1 MQELIF
7 RRKIN
12 QRHNETD
19 ITSKKISTS
28 NSEGLSIAQPKF
40 VSKKKLCHSEKA
52 ITTTQIH
59 NNKTTQVTL
68 PSKAYKTSKRGHS
81 KDNNNNNNAG
91 HVTKNKSKNGR
102 SHCGSRSKNN
112 LISNSFRSAQNEGN
126 PYNHNRQLHSYT
138 QAWHSQQQLMHKMT
152 HIYIDHSPP
161 LYAKPNV
168 QTIYSQNCVSSEQL
182 AKQSTNIHITPRY
195 HQHSHLEP
203 AIQRS
208 APFTFSTLHANT
220 HSTRKQSTAAAARKG
235 WFKSR
240 PIFLWSN
247 ASALRLPFLNFG
259 IAIIA
264 LCSILMYSC
273 PCTSALRLANGNT
286 KTLSANKD
294 QLNIGLI
301 APHTNFGKRE
311 YLRAINTA
319 VQGLAKTR
327 GAKLTFL
334 KDYSFEPRNIHFDMM
349 SLTPSP
355 TAILSTLCKEFLQA
369 NVSAILYMMNNE
381 QFGHSTASAQYFL
394 QLAGYLGIPVISWNA
409 DNSGLER
416 RASQSTLQ
424 LQLAPSIEHQSAAML
439 SILERYKWH
448 QFSVVTSQIAGHDD
462 FVQAVRER
470 VAEMQDHFKFT
481 ILNSIVVTRTSDL
494 MELVNSEARVMLLY
508 ATQGEAVTILRAAE
522 EMKLTGENYVW
533 VVSQSVIE
541 KKDAHSQ
548 FPIGMLGVH
557 FDTSSA
563 ALMSEIS
570 NAIKIYAF
578 GVEAYLTDPGN
589 RGRRLTTQSLSCE
602 DEGRGRWDNGE
613 IFFRY
618 LRNVSIE
625 GDLNKPNIE
634 FTADG
639 DLKSAELKI
648 MNLRPGANN
657 KNLVWEEIGVWKS
670 WETQKLDIRDIAW
683 PGNSHAPPQGVP
695 EKFHLKITF
704 LEEAPYINL
713 SPADPISGK
722 CLMDRG
728 VLCRVAAD
736 HEMAADI
743 DVGQAHRNE
752 SFYQCCSGFC
762 IDLLEKFAEELGF
775 TYELVRVEDGKW
787 GTLENG
793 KWNGLIADLVNRKT
807 DMVLTSL
814 MINTEREA
822 VVDFSEPF
830 METGIAIV
838 VAKRTGIISPTA
850 FLEPF
855 DTASWMLVGIVAIH
869 AATFMIF
876 LFEWLSPSG
885 YNMKLYLQNTSVTP
899 YRFSLCRTYW
909 LVWAVL
915 FQAAVHVDSPRGFTS
930 RFMTNVWA
938 LFAVVFLAI
947 YTANLAA
954 FMITRE
960 EFHEFSGLND
970 SRLVHPYSHKPSFK
984 YGTIPYSHTDSTI
997 HKYFKDM
1004 HLYMRQYNKTSVAEG
1019 VAAVLN
1025 GNLDSFIYD
1034 GTVLDYLVAQ
1044 DEDCRLMTVGSW
1056 YAMTGYGLAF
1066 SRNSKYVQMF
1076 NKRLLEFR
1084 ANGDLERLRRYW
1096 MTGTCRPGKQEHK
1109 SSDPLALEQF
1119 LSAFLLLMAGIL
1131 FAALL
1136 LLLEHVYFK
1145 YVRKRLAKK
1154 DGCHCCALLSLSM
1167 GKALTFRGAVF
1178 EATEILKTHRCNDPI
1193 CDTHLWKVKHEL
1205 DMSRLRVRQL
1215 EKALDQ
1221 HGIKPPQLRLTSST
1235 DMLNHHHL
1243 KERPPLLGN
1252 LSLAASAQDLYRS
1265 YKTEIAEMETVL

>member
-1 MQELIF
+1 
-7 RRKIN
+7 
-12 QRHNETD
+12 
-19 ITSKKISTS
+19 
-28 NSEGLSIAQPKF
+28 
-40 VSKKKLCHSEKA
+40 
-52 ITTTQIH
+52 
-59 NNKTTQVTL
+59 
-68 PSKAYKTSKRGHS
+68 
-81 KDNNNNNNAG
+81 
-91 HVTKNKSKNGR
+91 
-102 SHCGSRSKNN
+102 
-112 LISNSFRSAQNEGN
+112 
-126 PYNHNRQLHSYT
+126 
-138 QAWHSQQQLMHKMT
+138 
-152 HIYIDHSPP
+152 
-161 LYAKPNV
+161 
-168 QTIYSQNCVSSEQL
+168 
-182 AKQSTNIHITPRY
+182 
-195 HQHSHLEP
+195 
-203 AIQRS
+203 
-208 APFTFSTLHANT
+208 
-220 HSTRKQSTAAAARKG
+220 
-235 WFKSR
+235 
-240 PIFLWSN
+240 
-247 ASALRLPFLNFG
+247 
-259 IAIIA
+259 
-264 LCSILMYSC
+264 
-273 PCTSALRLANGNT
+273 
-286 KTLSANKD
+286 
-294 QLNIGLI
+294 
-301 APHTNFGKRE
+301 
-311 YLRAINTA
+311 
-319 VQGLAKTR
+319 
-327 GAKLTFL
+327 
-334 KDYSFEPRNIHFDMM
+334 
-349 SLTPSP
+349 
-355 TAILSTLCKEFLQA
+355 
-369 NVSAILYMMNNE
+369 MMNNE

-481 ILNSIVVTRTSDL
+481 ILNAIVVTRTSDL

-508 ATQGEAVTILRAAE
+508 ATQSEAITILRAAE
-522 EMKLTGENYVW
+522 ELKLTGENYVW

-541 KKDAHSQ
+541 KKDAHAQ
-548 FPIGMLGVH
+548 FPVGMLGVH

-563 ALMSEIS
+563 ALMNEIS
-570 NAIKIYAF
+570 NAIKIYGY
-578 GVEAYLTDPGN
+578 GVEAYVSDPANQGKKLN
-589 RGRRLTTQSLSCE
+589 TQALSCE
-602 DEGRGRWDNGE
+602 DDGRGRWDNGE
-613 IFFRY
+613 LFFKY

-648 MNLRPGANN
+648 MNLRPSANN

-670 WETQKLDIRDIAW
+670 WEAQKLDIRDIAW

-713 SPADPISGK
+713 SPADPVSGK

-736 HEMAADI
+736 HEMADI

-793 KWNGLIADLVNRKT
+793 KWNGVIADLVNRKT

-855 DTASWMLVGIVAIH
+855 DTASWMLVGIVAIQ

-885 YNMKLYLQNTSVTP
+885 YDMKLYLQNTNVTP
-899 YRFSLCRTYW
+899 YRFSLFRTYW

-960 EFHEFSGLND
+960 EFHEFTGLND

-997 HKYFKDM
+997 NKYYKEM
-1004 HLYMRQYNKTSVAEG
+1004 HYYMRQYNKSSVADG

-1025 GNLDSFIYD
+1025 GNLDAFIYD

-1131 FAALL
+1131 LAALL

-1145 YVRKRLAKK
+1145 YIRKRIAKK
-1154 DGCHCCALLSLSM
+1154 DGGHCCALISLSM
-1167 GKALTFRGAVF
+1167 GKSLTFRGAVY
-1178 EATEILKTHRCNDPI
+1178 EATEILKKHRCNDPI

-1205 DMSRLRVRQL
+1205 DMTRLRVRQL
-1215 EKALDQ
+1215 EKVMDK
-1221 HGIKPPQLRLTSST
+1221 HGIKAPQLRLASSS
-1235 DMLNHHHL
+1235 DLLNHHHL
-1243 KERPPLLGN
+1243 KERPPLMGN
-1252 LSLAASAQDLYRS
+1252 LSLAASAQDLYRWS